1 MIVRMISII
10 HGIDVLSVLTEKFL
24 HDSTEKMVKD
34 LESLDKKYNIEGVS
48 AKNLIMDLLI
58 GYKGM
63 DFKIIIISVKRLVT
77 IKTIR
82 PMWETLIF

>member
-1 MIVRMISII
+1 MRMISII
-10 HGIDVLSVLTEKFL
+10 HGIDVLSVLTEKLL